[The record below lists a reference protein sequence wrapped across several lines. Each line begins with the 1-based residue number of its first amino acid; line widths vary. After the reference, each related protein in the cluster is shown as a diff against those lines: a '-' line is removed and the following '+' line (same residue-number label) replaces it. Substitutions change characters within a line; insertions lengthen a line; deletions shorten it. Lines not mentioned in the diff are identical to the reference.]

1 MRRTK
6 NYTPA
11 EKEQLLKEVKQTGN
25 LSLVGKKHNVPVST
39 LHSWL
44 GKAKHVPSEKKS
56 LSLSTEVAA
65 KNFDSTSKMIL
76 ATLLIEKKYIACA
89 KPQQFSP
96 SKKKKK

>member
-1 MRRTK
+1 VRRTK

-56 LSLSTEVAA
+56 P
-65 KNFDSTSKMIL
+65 IL
-76 ATLLIEKKYIACA
+76 RRLKKELADKELEIQVLKELLKKTN
-89 KPQQFSP
+89 QVWLGD
-96 SKKKKK
+96 